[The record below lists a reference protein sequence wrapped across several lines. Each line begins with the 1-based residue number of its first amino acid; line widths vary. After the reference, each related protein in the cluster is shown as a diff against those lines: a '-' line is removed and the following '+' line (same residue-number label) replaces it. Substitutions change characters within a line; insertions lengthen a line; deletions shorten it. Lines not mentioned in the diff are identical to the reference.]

1 MTLGHRV
8 RPYIPF
14 LAMIAFMLLLTMD
27 PALANIFTKPTQ
39 KLQELKTGLL
49 LMAKVSV
56 AIAFVGCFLAALAG
70 RINWRWVAVV
80 AGVSVA
86 LATLDTILTFLDLN

>member
-1 MTLGHRV
+1 MTLGYRV

-27 PALANIFTKPTQ
+27 PALANIFAKPTQ
-39 KLQELKTGLL
+39 KLQALKTGLL

-86 LATLDTILTFLDLN
+86 LATLDTILTFLDIN